1 MKPALRGIGEKRKD
15 EVGDV
20 RRAEDGGG
28 W

>member
-15 EVGDV
+15 EVDDV
-20 RRAEDGGG
+20 RRAEDEGG